1 MSGEAGGIVVS
12 KLNMFIEEE
21 RIFVEEVSSIGESWC
36 PTYAIISSFNSG
48 KTIVLHFYPVEWKKW
63 YIQ

>member
-21 RIFVEEVSSIGESWC
+21 RIFVEEVSSIGES
-36 PTYAIISSFNSG
+36 
-48 KTIVLHFYPVEWKKW
+48 
-63 YIQ
+63 